1 MEQQLIE
8 KKKLARKLAD
18 YKWRDSHREQYNA
31 YVASQMKIHY
41 AKNREGVC
49 KKARERT
56 LVKKEFQRFLN
67 ILL

>member
-1 MEQQLIE
+1 MEQELIE
-8 KKKLARKLAD
+8 KRRLARKLSD

-31 YVASQMKIHY
+31 YVASQMKIYY
-41 AKNREGVC
+41 AKNREGIC
-49 KKARERT
+49 KKAREYT

>member
-1 MEQQLIE
+1 MDQLLIE
-8 KKKLARKLAD
+8 KKKYARKLAD

-31 YVASQMKIHY
+31 YVATQMKIYY
-41 AKNREGVC
+41 AKNREGIC
-49 KKARERT
+49 KKAREHT